1 MFHRVLSAVSIR
13 TVMKSNKR
21 GRAKSTSDFSS
32 VKLNEL
38 DDLLHGKRFKLSRT
52 SFRLNDTAGSSR
64 SFEND
69 TKEEGTNYFPNCNS
83 SVWMRS
89 CEKEVLEPILGTVTG
104 QIPNW
109 LKGTLLRNGPGSLK
123 VGEYTFNH
131 LFDSSALLHRFAIG
145 NGKVTYQCRFV
156 QTDVYKKNN
165 AAQRIVVT
173 EFGTRAVPDPCRSIF
188 QRVAAVFKPG
198 DESDNSMISVYPF
211 GDEYYTFAES
221 AVIHR
226 IDPETL
232 ETIGKVNVSDYVS
245 IVNHTSHP
253 HVMNDGTIYNLG
265 MSITPRGPMYNVVC
279 FLPSRITID
288 GSGEEKKLSMFDQAT
303 IVASVPSRWL
313 LNPSYMHTFG
323 ITENYFII
331 IEQPLAISLTT
342 IVVCKVKQEPMRAAL
357 KWHENEN
364 TLIHVVSRETG
375 LLERTFVTEAFFYLH
390 IINQF
395 ETCDRNYI
403 VLDVCCYRDAKM
415 LDCMFVEAMKNI
427 HKNPDYA
434 KMFRGRP
441 LRFVLPMKRTQLD
454 VPLEYNLITVKTVNQ
469 GLVSFQDVKKS
480 LNNQDAR
487 SDTEFLD
494 DSANENPVNVN
505 TNSKNDYRNIIHRK
519 AAAHRLPDGN
529 IYLKP
534 ELLCDL
540 GCETPRLNYDYFFG
554 REYRYFYAIS
564 SDVDLDNPGMI
575 IKVDVLK
582 KTRKTWCEKNVYPSE
597 PIFVP
602 DPNGK
607 NEDDGVVLSAIV
619 WSEKETQVG
628 LLILDSVT
636 LTEIARSTFETPGP
650 VPKCLHGWF
659 TSAK

>member
-1 MFHRVLSAVSIR
+1 
-13 TVMKSNKR
+13 MKSSCSR
-21 GRAKSTSDFSS
+21 SKSEYDLSS

-38 DDLLHGKRFKLSRT
+38 DDLLHGKRLKLSRT
-52 SFRLNDTAGSSR
+52 SFRLNDAEDILSTN
-64 SFEND
+64 ENES
-69 TKEEGTNYFPNCNS
+69 EEKPDYFPNCDA

-89 CEKEVLEPILGTVTG
+89 CEKEVIEPIPGKVTG
-104 QIPNW
+104 KIPCW

-123 VGEYTFNH
+123 VGEYSFNH
-131 LFDSSALLHRFAIG
+131 LFDSSALLHRFAIAD
-145 NGKVTYQCRFV
+145 GKVTYQCRFV
-156 QTDVYKKNN
+156 QTDVYKKNK

-173 EFGTRAVPDPCRSIF
+173 EFGTRAVPDPCKSIF
-188 QRVAAVFKPG
+188 QRIAAVFTPG
-198 DESDNSMISVYPF
+198 EDSDNSMISVYPF
-211 GDEYYTFAES
+211 GDEYYTFAET

-232 ETIGKVNVSDYVS
+232 ETKGKVNVSDYVR

-253 HVMNDGTIYNLG
+253 HVMNDGTVYNLG
-265 MSITPRGPMYNVVC
+265 LSVTPRGPMYNIVC
-279 FLPSRITID
+279 FSPSRIIVD
-288 GSGEEKKLSMFDQAT
+288 DSGDEQELSMFDQAVV
-303 IVASVPSRWL
+303 VASVPSRWL

-331 IEQPLAISLTT
+331 VEQPLAVSLTT
-342 IVVCKVKQEPMRAAL
+342 VLSCKVKQQPMHAAL

-364 TLIHVVSRETG
+364 TFIHVVSKETG
-375 LLERTFVTEAFFYLH
+375 SLERTFISEAFFFLH

-395 ETCDRNYI
+395 ETRDRDYI
-403 VLDVCCYRDAKM
+403 VLDICCYRDAKM
-415 LDCMFVEAMKNI
+415 LDCLFVDAMKNL

-441 LRFVLPMKRTQLD
+441 LRFVLPMKRPQSD
-454 VPLEYNLITVKTVNQ
+454 VPLEYNLITAKTVNQ
-469 GLVSFQDVKKS
+469 GLESFQDVTDVK
-480 LNNQDAR
+480 NR
-487 SDTEFLD
+487 SEIIDG
-494 DSANENPVNVN
+494 SKVENSVDV
-505 TNSKNDYRNIIHRK
+505 SKEKRHDGKNILRRR

-529 IYLKP
+529 IVVKP

-540 GCETPRLNYDYFFG
+540 GCETPRLNYDSYLG

-564 SDVDLDNPGMI
+564 SDVDLENPGTI
-575 IKVDVLK
+575 IKVDILE

-607 NEDDGVVLSAIV
+607 TEDDGVVLSAIV
-619 WSEKETQVG
+619 WSDIETRVG

-636 LTEIARSTFETPGP
+636 LTEIARATFDTPGP

-659 TSAK
+659 TLDK

>member
-1 MFHRVLSAVSIR
+1 
-13 TVMKSNKR
+13 MKSVNYNTS
-21 GRAKSTSDFSS
+21 KSGYDLSS
-32 VKLNEL
+32 VNLNEL
-38 DDLLHGKRFKLSRT
+38 DDLLHGKRLKLSRT
-52 SFRLNDTAGSSR
+52 SFRLSDVEGTLKSS
-64 SFEND
+64 ENES
-69 TKEEGTNYFPNCNS
+69 KEEKTNYFPNCDS

-89 CEKEVLEPILGTVTG
+89 CEKEVIEPIPGKVTG
-104 QIPNW
+104 NIPCW

-123 VGEYTFNH
+123 VGEFNFNH
-131 LFDSSALLHRFAIG
+131 LFDSSALLHRFAIA
-145 NGKVTYQCRFV
+145 NGKATYQCRFV

-165 AAQRIVVT
+165 AAKRIVVT
-173 EFGTRAVPDPCRSIF
+173 EFGTKAIPDPCQSIF
-188 QRVAAVFKPG
+188 QRIAAVFKPEE
-198 DESDNSMISVYPF
+198 DSDNSMISVYPF
-211 GDEYYTFAES
+211 GDEYYTFAET

-232 ETIGKVNVSDYVS
+232 ETKGKVNVSDYVR

-265 MSITPRGPMYNVVC
+265 LSVTTRGPMYNIVC
-279 FLPSRITID
+279 FQPSRIIID
-288 GSGEEKKLSMFDQAT
+288 DSGEEQELSMFDQAT
-303 IVASVPSRWL
+303 IVASIPSRWL

-331 IEQPLAISLTT
+331 VEQPLAVSLTT
-342 IVVCKVKQEPMRAAL
+342 VLSCKMKQEPMRAAL

-364 TLIHVVSRETG
+364 TRIHVISKETG
-375 LLERTFVTEAFFYLH
+375 LLERTFIAEAFFYLH

-395 ETCDRNYI
+395 ETRDRDYI
-403 VLDVCCYRDAKM
+403 VLDICCYRDAKM
-415 LDCMFVEAMKNI
+415 LDCLFVDAMKNL

-441 LRFVLPMKRTQLD
+441 LRFVLPMKRPPPD

-469 GLVSFQDVKKS
+469 GLESFLDITDIKNPSKFIDESNTKKENSVDVKEERK
-480 LNNQDAR
+480 NN
-487 SDTEFLD
+487 E
-494 DSANENPVNVN
+494 
-505 TNSKNDYRNIIHRK
+505 KNIFRRK

-529 IYLKP
+529 IIVKP

-540 GCETPRLNYDYFFG
+540 GCETPRLNYDSYFG

-564 SDVDLDNPGMI
+564 SDVDLENPGTI
-575 IKVDVLK
+575 IKVDILE

-607 NEDDGVVLSAIV
+607 REDDGVVLSGIV
-619 WSEKETQVG
+619 WSDIETRVG

-636 LTEIARSTFETPGP
+636 LTEIARATFDTPGP

-659 TSAK
+659 TLEK

>member
-1 MFHRVLSAVSIR
+1 MSA
-13 TVMKSNKR
+13 NL
-21 GRAKSTSDFSS
+21 DPSS
-32 VKLNEL
+32 VL
-38 DDLLHGKRFKLSRT
+38 DSTIVALFPLTDVASCSKAT
-52 SFRLNDTAGSSR
+52 
-64 SFEND
+64 ENGPKD
-69 TKEEGTNYFPNCNS
+69 EKQNYFPNCDS

-89 CEKEVLEPILGTVTG
+89 CEKEVIEPIPGEVTG
-104 QIPNW
+104 QIPSW

-123 VGEYTFNH
+123 VGEYNFNH
-131 LFDSSALLHRFAIG
+131 LFDSSALLHRFHIA

-156 QTDVYKKNN
+156 QTDVYRKNN

-173 EFGTRAVPDPCRSIF
+173 EFGTKPVPDPCKSIF
-188 QRVAAVFKPG
+188 QRIAAMFHP
-198 DESDNSMISVYPF
+198 DDDSDNSMISVYPF

-265 MSITPRGPMYNVVC
+265 MSVTPRGPVYNVVC
-279 FLPSRITID
+279 FSPSRITID
-288 GSGEEKKLSMFDQAT
+288 DSGEEQELSMFDQAT

-331 IEQPLAISLTT
+331 VEQPLAVSLPTIIS
-342 IVVCKVKQEPMRAAL
+342 CKVKKEPMHAAL

-364 TLIHVVSRETG
+364 TLIHVVSKETG
-375 LLERTFVTEAFFYLH
+375 SVVRTFVTEAFFYLH

-395 ETCDRNYI
+395 ETRDRDYV
-403 VLDVCCYRDAKM
+403 VLDICCYRDSKM

-427 HKNPDYA
+427 HQNPDYA

-441 LRFVLPMKRTQLD
+441 LRFVLPMNRPQSN

-469 GLVSFQDVKKS
+469 GLVSFEDVDEVLESRDANLDSKS
-480 LNNQDAR
+480 A
-487 SDTEFLD
+487 D
-494 DSANENPVNVN
+494 DSANEIHA
-505 TNSKNDYRNIIHRK
+505 NSIKDNKGIYRNVLRRK
-519 AAAHRLPDGN
+519 ATAHRLPDGN
-529 IYLKP
+529 IFVKP

-540 GCETPRLNYDYFFG
+540 GCETPRLSYECYLG

-564 SDVDLDNPGMI
+564 SDVDLDNPGTI

-582 KTRKTWCEKNVYPSE
+582 KTRRTWCEKNVYPSE

-602 DPNGK
+602 NPNGK
-607 NEDDGVVLSAIV
+607 KEDDGVVLSAIV

-636 LTEIARSTFETPGP
+636 LTEISRATFETPGS

-659 TSAK
+659 TLAK

>member
-1 MFHRVLSAVSIR
+1 
-13 TVMKSNKR
+13 MKSVNYNR
-21 GRAKSTSDFSS
+21 SKSGYDLSS
-32 VKLNEL
+32 VNLNEL
-38 DDLLHGKRFKLSRT
+38 DDLLHGKRLKLSRT
-52 SFRLNDTAGSSR
+52 SFRLSDVEGTLKSS
-64 SFEND
+64 ENES
-69 TKEEGTNYFPNCNS
+69 KEEKTNYFPNCDS

-89 CEKEVLEPILGTVTG
+89 CEKEVIEPIPGKVTG
-104 QIPNW
+104 NIPCW

-123 VGEYTFNH
+123 VGEFNLNH
-131 LFDSSALLHRFAIG
+131 LFDSSALLHRFAIA
-145 NGKVTYQCRFV
+145 NGKATYQCRFV

-165 AAQRIVVT
+165 AAKRIVVT
-173 EFGTRAVPDPCRSIF
+173 EFGTKAIPDPCQSIF
-188 QRVAAVFKPG
+188 QRIAAVFKPEE
-198 DESDNSMISVYPF
+198 DSDNSMISVYPF
-211 GDEYYTFAES
+211 GDEYYTFAET

-232 ETIGKVNVSDYVS
+232 ETKGKVNVSDYVR

-265 MSITPRGPMYNVVC
+265 LSVTTRGPMYNIVC
-279 FLPSRITID
+279 FQPSRIIID
-288 GSGEEKKLSMFDQAT
+288 DSGEEQELSMFDQAT
-303 IVASVPSRWL
+303 IVASIPSRWL

-331 IEQPLAISLTT
+331 VEQPLAVSLTT
-342 IVVCKVKQEPMRAAL
+342 VLSCKMKQEPMRAAL

-364 TLIHVVSRETG
+364 TRIHVISKETG
-375 LLERTFVTEAFFYLH
+375 LLERTFIAEAFFYLH

-395 ETCDRNYI
+395 ETRDRDYI
-403 VLDVCCYRDAKM
+403 VLDICCYRDAKM
-415 LDCMFVEAMKNI
+415 LDCLFVDAMKNL

-441 LRFVLPMKRTQLD
+441 LRFVLPMKRPPPD

-469 GLVSFQDVKKS
+469 GLESFLDITDIKNPSKFIDETNTKKENSVDVKEERK
-480 LNNQDAR
+480 NN
-487 SDTEFLD
+487 E
-494 DSANENPVNVN
+494 
-505 TNSKNDYRNIIHRK
+505 KNIFRRK

-529 IYLKP
+529 IIVKP

-540 GCETPRLNYDYFFG
+540 GCETPRLNYDSYFG

-564 SDVDLDNPGMI
+564 SDVDLENPGTI
-575 IKVDVLK
+575 IKVDILE

-607 NEDDGVVLSAIV
+607 REDDGVVLSGIV
-619 WSEKETQVG
+619 WSDIETRVG

-636 LTEIARSTFETPGP
+636 LTEIARATFDTPGP

-659 TSAK
+659 TLEK

>member
-1 MFHRVLSAVSIR
+1 
-13 TVMKSNKR
+13 MKSTNYNR
-21 GRAKSTSDFSS
+21 SKSGYDLSS
-32 VKLNEL
+32 VNSNEL
-38 DDLLHGKRFKLSRT
+38 DDLLHGKRLKLSRT
-52 SFRLNDTAGSSR
+52 SFRLSDVEDTLESS
-64 SFEND
+64 ENES
-69 TKEEGTNYFPNCNS
+69 KEEKTNYFPNCDS

-89 CEKEVLEPILGTVTG
+89 CEKEVIEPIPGKVTG
-104 QIPNW
+104 KIPCW

-123 VGEYTFNH
+123 VGEFSFNH
-131 LFDSSALLHRFAIG
+131 LFDSSALLHRFAIA
-145 NGKVTYQCRFV
+145 NGKATYQCRFV

-173 EFGTRAVPDPCRSIF
+173 EFGTKAIPDPCKSIF
-188 QRVAAVFKPG
+188 QRIAAVFKPEK
-198 DESDNSMISVYPF
+198 DSDNSMISVYPF
-211 GDEYYTFAES
+211 GDEYYTFAETT
-221 AVIHR
+221 VIHR

-232 ETIGKVNVSDYVS
+232 ETKGKVNVSDYVR

-253 HVMNDGTIYNLG
+253 HVMNDGTVYNLG
-265 MSITPRGPMYNVVC
+265 LSVTTRGPMYNIVC
-279 FLPSRITID
+279 FQPSRIIID
-288 GSGEEKKLSMFDQAT
+288 DSGEEQELSMFDQAT
-303 IVASVPSRWL
+303 IVASIPSRWL

-331 IEQPLAISLTT
+331 VEQPLAVSLTT
-342 IVVCKVKQEPMRAAL
+342 VLSCKMKQEPMRAAL

-364 TLIHVVSRETG
+364 TRIHVISKETG
-375 LLERTFVTEAFFYLH
+375 LLERTFIAEAFFYLH

-395 ETCDRNYI
+395 ETRDRDYI
-403 VLDVCCYRDAKM
+403 VLDICCYRDAKM
-415 LDCMFVEAMKNI
+415 LDCLFVDAMKNL

-441 LRFVLPMKRTQLD
+441 LRFVLPMKRPPPD

-469 GLVSFQDVKKS
+469 GLESFLDITDIKNPSEFIDESNTKKGNSADVKEERK
-480 LNNQDAR
+480 NN
-487 SDTEFLD
+487 E
-494 DSANENPVNVN
+494 
-505 TNSKNDYRNIIHRK
+505 KNIFRRK

-529 IYLKP
+529 IIVKP

-540 GCETPRLNYDYFFG
+540 GCETPRLNYDSYFG

-564 SDVDLDNPGMI
+564 SDVDLENPGTI
-575 IKVDVLK
+575 IKVDILE

-607 NEDDGVVLSAIV
+607 REDDGVVLSGIV
-619 WSEKETQVG
+619 WSDVETRVG

-636 LTEIARSTFETPGP
+636 LTEIARATFDTPGP

-659 TSAK
+659 TLEK